1 MGYSEEPTYQQFEGV
16 CRVCGKNHT
25 YYNSV
30 KRHPDQVVCPECEEA
45 AKAVTS

>member
-1 MGYSEEPTYQQFEGV
+1 MGNLEEPGYQQFDGT
-16 CRVCGKNHT
+16 CRDCGKKHT
-25 YYNSV
+25 YYSSI